1 MRKLVS
7 GIARFRRERRP
18 GFKEQ
23 FAHLALEQT
32 PDTLLVCCS
41 DSRVAPNVF
50 ASTDPGDVFVVRN
63 VGNIVPNAAAGSTP
77 AGAGTAAAL
86 EFALDRLGVTDII
99 VCGHSDCGAMKA
111 LAGGLAGAGP
121 LAAWLQAAG
130 DTLQELERHPELAP
144 ERRPHD
150 RLAQA
155 HALVQLEHLKT
166 HPPVARALAAG
177 KLRLHAWWFDL
188 AGADV
193 YAWEPPLGRYTL
205 IDEDEAAR
213 ILERLDGR

>member
-7 GIARFRRERRP
+7 GIVRFRRERRP
-18 GFKEQ
+18 DFKEQ
-23 FAHLALEQT
+23 FAHLALEQK

-63 VGNIVPNAAAGSTP
+63 VGNIVPEADAGAVPAA
-77 AGAGTAAAL
+77 AGTAAAV
-86 EFALDRLGVTDII
+86 EFAVERLGVTDII
-99 VCGHSDCGAMKA
+99 VCGHSDCGAMRA
-111 LAGGLAGAGP
+111 MADGLTGPGP
-121 LAAWLQAAG
+121 LAAWLKASG
-130 DTLQELERHPELAP
+130 DTFKALERNPELAP
-144 ERRPHD
+144 ERRVHD

-166 HPPVARALAAG
+166 HPPVSRALAAG

-193 YAWEPPLGRYTL
+193 YAWEAPLGRYTL

-213 ILERLDGR
+213 ILARLG